1 MNLNAD
7 LDKFLKRTLWLW
19 LPFYALMVLIRDIRG
34 RSKHWD
40 VRYGKAIIKET
51 HGFYAWRDA
60 FLLDGHYLFVL
71 ISSRI
76 REFLRSTPLVCLG
89 KKRSACG
96 GICSFDDARL
106 PVFSCLFCI
115 SWIMAEYFS
124 DFNDVRFHVGN
135 TRWITSSLCIRSRKS
150 FVWCGY
156 WCFWFDR
163 SFWCDLEYFFFSIAQ
178 AIQKNAIIKIRMKN
192 EQQNICVLP
201 PNS

>member
-19 LPFYALMVLIRDIRG
+19 LPFYALMALIRDIRG
-34 RSKHWD
+34 KSKHWD
-40 VRYGKAIIKET
+40 VRYGKAIKET
-51 HGFYAWRDA
+51 HGFYTWSDA
-60 FLLDGHYLFVL
+60 FLLDGHYLFVF

-76 REFLRSTPLVCLG
+76 REFLRSTPLVCPG
-89 KKRSACG
+89 KKRSTCC
-96 GICSFDDARL
+96 GICSFDDACF
-106 PVFSCLFCI
+106 PVFSCLFYI

-135 TRWITSSLCIRSRKS
+135 TRWITSSLCLWSRES
-150 FVWCGY
+150 FIWCGY
-156 WCFWFDR
+156 WCFWFD
-163 SFWCDLEYFFFSIAQ
+163 SSLWCDLEYFFFSIAQ
-178 AIQKNAIIKIRMKN
+178 EIQKNAIMNIRMKN